1 AVMGKNRILIQ
12 ALLVLVVGWG
22 LVIGVR
28 AVAGS
33 KRITADKITQTIE
46 AADFDDWSDGVPAGA
61 STTDREDQLLEVVD
75 MINRLDFAERERTRD
90 ERTGEEFFRK
100 LAPEEKDRFVKL
112 TVAKTMETMLRAL
125 DGMPPDERRKMVENG
140 LRDIETGRTAEEMS
154 RTREL
159 SEDLLNQITPEGMK
173 AYFEETSAETK
184 LDLAPLMEAMDGV
197 VKGLRA
203 HEFGPPQ

>member
-1 AVMGKNRILIQ
+1 MGKKRILLQ
-12 ALLVLVVGWG
+12 ALVLLLVGWS

-33 KRITADKITQTIE
+33 KRITAEKISEAIIE
-46 AADFDDWSDGVPAGA
+46 ADFEDWSEGVPPGA
-61 STTDREDQLLEVVD
+61 SLKDREEKLLEVAD
-75 MINRLDFAERERTRD
+75 MINRLDFSEREKTRD

-100 LAPEEKDRFVKL
+100 LAPEEKDQFVRL
-112 TVAKTMETMLRAL
+112 TVAKTMQTMLRAL
-125 DGMPPDERRKMVENG
+125 DGMPPEERRKMVEDG
-140 LRDIETGRTAEEMS
+140 LRDIESGRTAEEMA

-159 SEDLLNQITPEGMK
+159 SDELLNQITSEGMK
-173 AYFEETSAETK
+173 AYFEETSADTK
-184 LDLAPLMEAMDGV
+184 LDLAPLMQAMDGV

>member
-1 AVMGKNRILIQ
+1 MGKNRILIQ

-46 AADFDDWSDGVPAGA
+46 AANFDDWSEGVPAGA

-125 DGMPPDERRKMVENG
+125 DGMPPDERRKIVENG

-159 SEDLLNQITPEGMK
+159 SEDLLNQITSEGMK

>member
-1 AVMGKNRILIQ
+1 MGKNRILIQ

-46 AADFDDWSDGVPAGA
+46 AANFDDWSDGVPAGA

-159 SEDLLNQITPEGMK
+159 SEDLLNQITSEGMK

>member
-1 AVMGKNRILIQ
+1 MGKKRILIQ
-12 ALLVLVVGWG
+12 ALLVLVVAWG
-22 LVIGVR
+22 LVIGLR

-33 KRITADKITQTIE
+33 KRITADKISQIIE
-46 AADFDDWSDGVPAGA
+46 DANFDDWSEGVPVGA
-61 STTDREDQLLEVVD
+61 STSDREDQLLEVVD
-75 MINRLDFAERERTRD
+75 MINRLDFAERERARD
-90 ERTGEEFFRK
+90 ERKGEEFFRK

-125 DGMPPDERRKMVENG
+125 DGMPPAERRKMVENG

-159 SEDLLNQITPEGMK
+159 SENLLNQITSEGIK
-173 AYFEETSAETK
+173 AYFKETSAQTK

>member
-1 AVMGKNRILIQ
+1 MGKKRILIQ
-12 ALLVLVVGWG
+12 AAILLAVAWAV
-22 LVIGVR
+22 VIGVR

-33 KRITADKITQTIE
+33 QRITAEKISQTIAE
-46 AADFDDWSDGVPAGA
+46 ADFGDWSTGVPAGA
-61 STTDREDQLLEVVD
+61 SLEDREDQLLEIVD

-90 ERTGEEFFRK
+90 NRTGEEFFRK
-100 LAPEEKDRFVKL
+100 LAPAEKDRFVKL

-125 DGMPPDERRKMVENG
+125 DGMPPEERKKIVEDG
-140 LRDIETGRTAEEMS
+140 LRDIESGRTAEEMS

-159 SEDLLNQITPEGMK
+159 SDELLNQITSEGMK

-203 HEFGPPQ
+203 HDFGPPQ

>member
-1 AVMGKNRILIQ
+1 MGKNRILIQ

-46 AADFDDWSDGVPAGA
+46 AANFDDWSDGVPAGA
-61 STTDREDQLLEVVD
+61 STTDREEQLLEVVD

-159 SEDLLNQITPEGMK
+159 SEDLLNQITSEGMK

>member
-1 AVMGKNRILIQ
+1 MGKKRIILQ
-12 ALLVLVVGWG
+12 AAIVFAVVWAV
-22 LVIGVR
+22 VIGVR

-33 KRITADKITQTIE
+33 KRITAEKIATVIE
-46 AADFDDWSDGVPAGA
+46 TVDFQDWSDGVPPGA
-61 STTDREDQLLEVVD
+61 SLGDREGELLQVVE
-75 MINRLDFAERERTRD
+75 MINKLDFSEREKTRD
-90 ERTGEEFFRK
+90 NRTGEEFFRK
-100 LAPEEKDRFVKL
+100 LAPEEKDQFVKL

-125 DGMPPDERRKMVENG
+125 DGMPPEERRKVIEDG
-140 LRDIETGRTAEEMS
+140 LRDIESGRTAEEMD

-159 SEDLLNQITPEGMK
+159 SEDLLNQITEEGMR